1 MKISYSTSTLKKSMK
16 LIPLLILAYI
26 LYDLSSNENL
36 FFSFDFFVNQEWTL
50 GRILIL
56 LPVVLLMLL
65 NWLMEARKW
74 QLLTDNYFP
83 LTIRKA
89 FASVLSGISTALFTP
104 NRVGD
109 FIGRVSHLPKEYR
122 KKGMISSFF
131 GSYSQWLLTIVMGWV
146 AWTQLGMQMIESSDL
161 YYTISGLYFVLIV
174 VLFVL
179 FLGKGF
185 KSKLL
190 NRWKKYL
197 NQPPS
202 LRLRIKLL
210 ALSLFRYFIFTL
222 QFYLLLQLFGV
233 DLNYGLVMSKL
244 GLFYLITSMIPSTFW
259 GEIGIKES
267 LAVWVF
273 SGLIVNSLIII
284 SVTLL
289 LWIINLLIPSI
300 VGNYYL
306 YKRTSVL

>member
-1 MKISYSTSTLKKSMK
+1 MK
-16 LIPLLILAYI
+16 LLPLLILAYV
-26 LYDLSSNENL
+26 LFDLSTNENL
-36 FFSFDFFVNQEWTL
+36 IFSFDFLMDQEWNYS
-50 GRILIL
+50 RVLIL
-56 LPVVLLMLL
+56 LPVIALMFL
-65 NWLMEARKW
+65 NWIIEARKW
-74 QLLTDNYFP
+74 QLLTQNYSP
-83 LTIRKA
+83 LNLKKA

-109 FIGRVSHLPKEYR
+109 FIGRVSHLPKEHR

-146 AWTQLGMQMIESSDL
+146 AWMQLGMQFVESRNVYLLVSA
-161 YYTISGLYFVLIV
+161 LYFLLIV
-174 VLFVL
+174 GLFVL

-185 KSKLL
+185 KLKIL
-190 NRWKKYL
+190 NRWKNYL

-202 LRLRIKLL
+202 VQLRIKLL
-210 ALSLFRYFIFTL
+210 ALSLLRYFIFTL
-222 QFYLLLQLFGV
+222 QFYLLLQMFGV

-273 SGLIVNSLIII
+273 SGVIINSLVII

-289 LWIINLLIPSI
+289 LWLINLLIPSI
-300 VGNYYL
+300 AGNYFL
-306 YKRTSVL
+306 YKRASTL